1 MNSLRRAFFRQAFMM
16 MSGFIAAL
24 LLPSS
29 AISGGEDP
37 IPLIDVVVEK
47 TPPGQ
52 AQGRM
57 QTDRNGY
64 LWVKSLSAGTYVI
77 NDVFGN
83 EAVVKH
89 RGGPAKWR
97 LLGYIKN
104 GKPVWTLVDESNPL
118 KVDGSGA
125 DTGGVKE

>member
-16 MSGFIAAL
+16 MSGFIAML

-29 AISGGEDP
+29 VIAGEDP

-47 TPPGQ
+47 TPPGHG
-52 AQGRM
+52 QGRM

-83 EAVVKH
+83 EALVKH
-89 RGGPAKWR
+89 RGGLAKWR
-97 LLGYIKN
+97 LLGFIRN
-104 GKPVWTLVDESNPL
+104 GKPVWTLVDESDPL

-125 DTGGVKE
+125 DKSGAKK